1 MIDRALQR
9 LFVSMST
16 SSNLPPASLAAS
28 SSRAE
33 IRRAQVLEAA
43 QTCFQEFGFH
53 GASISRICRVAGMS
67 PGHVYHYFQN
77 KEEIVAAIVEQDVA
91 RILDFHERMRN
102 AVDVAHTVRDLV
114 EECVQ
119 RALDSREMALKLEIL
134 AEAARNP
141 RIASLVQA
149 ADRRMRESLVVTLR
163 ALGSARDPED
173 LYNCIDVMAAMF
185 DGLMTRGVRNP
196 EIDVGNVIR
205 CYQKRMLEL
214 FQIDAA
220 PTA

>member
-1 MIDRALQR
+1 MQR
-9 LFVSMST
+9 IFMSMPRSLSSVSS
-16 SSNLPPASLAAS
+16 AACS
-28 SSRAE
+28 PRAE

-43 QTCFQEFGFH
+43 QACFQEFGFY

-67 PGHVYHYFQN
+67 PGHVYHYFRN

-102 AVDVAHTVRDLV
+102 AANVTQTLRDVVAEGVH
-114 EECVQ
+114 
-119 RALDSREMALKLEIL
+119 RALEPSEVALKLEIL

-141 RIASLVQA
+141 RVAELVQA

-163 ALGSARDPED
+163 ALGSERETEE
-173 LYNCIDVMAAMF
+173 LYNCIDIMAAMF

-196 EIDVGNVIR
+196 EVDVENVIR

-214 FQIDAA
+214 FDLDVDPAA
-220 PTA
+220 